1 MVRISAASL
10 AIAISTATLAIQRT
24 LIRNVLESML
34 NQVLALLATE
44 VEVDEV
50 LGCNSLVYARVP
62 IPSAQPPPYSVASSW
77 K

>member
-50 LGCNSLVYARVP
+50 LGCNSLVCARVP